1 MSRTIF
7 LSAASVIVLGACQ
20 PSDNTSAS
28 LEAETPPVAA
38 TDAEIQEADHDA
50 HDGDAHDAE
59 ADHHEDGEDHAEDH
73 HDDHDDEAHAEDD
86 HNDHDDHDDH
96 AHDDDDHAGGE
107 AHVHGVS
114 ELAASIDGTSLSISI
129 EGALANFDLDETL
142 RTLDDATPYTDGVV
156 TVIGGDCKRDSANAE
171 IRPIGDHGNLVVD
184 LTYTCGTIADVAAI
198 EVTGFQSFAG
208 FEEVNAVFLTDTRQ
222 VAETLT
228 ESDTRLDIN

>member
-7 LSAASVIVLGACQ
+7 LSAASLIVLGACQ

-38 TDAEIQEADHDA
+38 PDAEIHEADHDA
-50 HDGDAHDAE
+50 HDGDAHDAD
-59 ADHHEDGEDHAEDH
+59 ANHHEDGE
-73 HDDHDDEAHAEDD
+73 AHAEDE
-86 HNDHDDHDDH
+86 HDDHDDH

-114 ELAASIDGTSLSISI
+114 ELAASVDGTSLSISI

-156 TVIGGDCKRDSANAE
+156 TVIGGDCKRDSANAD
-171 IRPIGDHGNLVVD
+171 IRPIGDHGNLTVD

-228 ESDTRLDIN
+228 DSDTRLDIN